1 MIPRRA
7 RDVVQWIF
15 KAASYEVDDGEGA
28 IDLSAF
34 RGDECVVIL
43 CSEDAGEIQNF
54 DRLKYQF
61 NLDSGPALCKK
72 LLVSFTPPVAVQS
85 CTVWGEREL
94 TDTLGHAIGAY
105 IQGKDVNLP
114 LSASAEIVVPRTAGQ
129 AYAKQEPEPE
139 PEPGIEIPHLPVT
152 ITAARAQAVS
162 GIKGTPNLR
171 FIPYWSY
178 RAESHGEKIYKSHV
192 ISFEREE
199 YGVMS
204 AINGMKGDFTAEITE
219 TKEVPGDAD
228 ILPPKLTKN
237 DIRERVLSALIEDLS
252 QTVRI
257 SQCEGDTI
265 FYEDRDFSPDPENI
279 SISSEI
285 VYVPVWQIRGSR
297 IAEINAFTGELLEMP
312 MDDGVEVL

>member
-15 KAASYEVDDGEGA
+15 KAASYEVDDGDGA
-28 IDLSAF
+28 VDLSAF

-43 CSEDAGEIQNF
+43 CSEDADEIQEF
-54 DRLKYQF
+54 DRLKYRF
-61 NLDSGPALCKK
+61 SLDSGPVLCKK
-72 LLVSFTPPVAVQS
+72 LLVSFTPPVPVQS

-94 TDTLGHAIGAY
+94 TETLGHAIGDY
-105 IQGKDVNLP
+105 IQGRDVNLP
-114 LSASAEIVVPRTAGQ
+114 LSASAETAVPRAAGLTH
-129 AYAKQEPEPE
+129 AEQEPKPE

-152 ITAARAQAVS
+152 ITAARAQATS
-162 GIKGTPNLR
+162 GIKGTAALR

-178 RAESHGEKIYKSHV
+178 RAESHGEKIYKSHI

-199 YGVMS
+199 SGVMS
-204 AINGMKGDFTAEITE
+204 AINGMKGDFNAEITE
-219 TKEVPGDAD
+219 TKAVPGDAD

-237 DIRERVLSALIEDLS
+237 EIKERVLSSLIEELS

-257 SQCEGDTI
+257 SQCEGDAI
-265 FYEDRDFSPDPENI
+265 FYEDRSFSPDPQNI

-297 IAEINAFTGELLEMP
+297 IAEINAFTGDLLEIP